1 MTRLPPGVK
10 MTPMLSQYTEWKA
23 LYPDCILFFRM
34 GDFYEMFFDDARKA
48 SEILDITL
56 TARDASKSIPMAGV
70 PWHAVNAYLARLV
83 RAGCKVAICEQT
95 GEPDG
100 KTLVDRQVVRIVT
113 PGTFVPEDA
122 GTGGRLAAV
131 ARAGKD
137 IAAALLSAETGR
149 LEAGIFPPG
158 EAASLVASFAPGEL
172 LFPANFCIS
181 RSLPMLSGFFPI
193 SRPEEFFSP
202 VSGTRWL
209 AEQWN
214 VASLASFGVED
225 NSPGAGCAAAAL
237 KYFSETQFG
246 AVNHV
251 RRIYPL
257 RPREYLHLD
266 VTTQRN
272 LELLDEDGP
281 SLWRTLNRCR
291 SPMGRRT
298 LRDWILRPLLD
309 EAAVRKRQDGVE
321 YLLAAPGER
330 RSLRDLLSECRDVE
344 RASSR
349 LSMGT
354 GNPRDLGAVRDTLRL
369 LPSLLP
375 LCTGPLEEW
384 TAGLPDFSGLAAEL
398 CSALEEDLPRIRTN
412 GGIIRA
418 GYDRELDE
426 WRDAGAGASAW
437 MDSYLEKIRSETGI
451 SKIRAGYNKVF
462 GYYLEVSKASLAS
475 VPDFFIRKQTL
486 VNAERFI
493 TEEMKVFEEKME
505 SASAEISRREGEL
518 YDRLVGETLDRV
530 EELQALGEALAVL
543 DVLASLAETA
553 REKGYVRPAVN
564 SGFDLVVKNGRHP
577 VVEDVLTDSP
587 FVPNSLELEGKG
599 KRIALIT
606 GPNMAGKST
615 YLRSAALL
623 VILAQMGSFV
633 PAEAA
638 EIGLC
643 DRIFTRIGARDDLAR
658 GSSTFM
664 VEMVETANILHNVT
678 DRSLVIL
685 DEVGRGTST
694 YDGMSIA
701 WAVLE
706 YLADGCGAAPKV
718 LFATHYHELTC
729 LENRFPCMENLCMA
743 VKESEGGIFF
753 LHQVV
758 KGSAD
763 RSYGIEV
770 ARLAG
775 LPRPVLRR
783 AFDLLQRFEK
793 EERTRNFPKKRR
805 EFTGARQMDLFE
817 AERHG
822 IVEELAA
829 IEPDGLTPFRALELL
844 YKLSEKSREV
854 LRPENHSSS

>member
-23 LYPDCILFFRM
+23 RYPDCILFFRM

-56 TARDASKSIPMAGV
+56 TARDATKSIPMAGV
-70 PWHAVNAYLARLV
+70 PWHAVNAYLGRLV
-83 RAGCKVAICEQT
+83 RAGCKVAICEQM

-100 KTLVDRQVVRIVT
+100 KTLVDRQVIRIVT
-113 PGTFVPEDA
+113 PGTYVPEDA

-131 ARAGKD
+131 AQAGNL

-149 LEAGIFPPG
+149 LEAGVFPPG
-158 EAASLVASFAPGEL
+158 EAASLVGSFAPGEL
-172 LFPANFCIS
+172 LFPSNFCVS
-181 RSLPMLSGFFPI
+181 RCLPLLSDFFPI
-193 SRPEEFFSP
+193 PRPEEFFSP

-214 VASLASFGVED
+214 VASLASFGLED
-225 NSPGAGCAAAAL
+225 NTAQAGCAAAAL

-246 AVNHV
+246 AVSHV
-251 RRIYPL
+251 RRVYPL
-257 RPREYLHLD
+257 RSSEYLHLD
-266 VTTQRN
+266 VTTRRN
-272 LELLDEDGP
+272 LELLDEGGP
-281 SLWRTLNRCR
+281 SLYGTLNRCR

-298 LRDWILRPLLD
+298 LREWILRPLLD
-309 EAAVRKRQDGVE
+309 EESIKIRQDGVAH
-321 YLLAAPGER
+321 LLSASGER
-330 RSLRDLLSECRDVE
+330 RRLRDLLSECRDVE
-344 RASSR
+344 RATSR

-354 GNPRDLGAVRDTLRL
+354 GTPRDLGSVRDTLRL
-369 LPSLLP
+369 LPSILP
-375 LCTGPLEEW
+375 LCAGPLKEW
-384 TAGLPDFSGLAAEL
+384 TGGLPDFSPLASKL
-398 CSALEEDLPRIRTN
+398 CSALEEDLPRVRAN
-412 GGIIRA
+412 GGIIRS
-418 GYDRELDE
+418 GYDQELDG
-426 WRDAGAGASAW
+426 WRETETGASEW
-437 MDSYLEKIRSETGI
+437 MDRYLEKIRSGTGI
-451 SKIRAGYNKVF
+451 SKIKAGYNKVF
-462 GYYLEVSKASLAS
+462 GYYLEVSKGSLSS
-475 VPDFFIRKQTL
+475 VPEFFIRKQTL

-518 YDRLVGETLDRV
+518 YDRLVGETMERV
-530 EELQALGEALAVL
+530 EELQALGEALASL

-553 REKGYVRPAVN
+553 RERGYVRPVVN
-564 SGFDLVVKNGRHP
+564 SGFDLEVKNGRHP
-577 VVEDVLTDSP
+577 VVEEVLTDSP
-587 FVPNSLELEGKG
+587 FVPNSVKLERNG

-623 VILAQMGSFV
+623 VILAQLGSFV
-633 PAEAA
+633 PAEEA

-643 DRIFTRIGARDDLAR
+643 DRIFTRIGARDDLAG

-706 YLADGCGAAPKV
+706 FLAEGCGVSPKV

-729 LENRFPCMENLCMA
+729 LEERFPSMENLSMA
-743 VKESEGGIFF
+743 VKENDGGIFF

-783 AFDLLQRFEK
+783 AFELLQRFEK
-793 EERTRNFPKKRR
+793 EERTGNFPKKKR
-805 EFTGARQMDLFE
+805 EHPGARQMDLFE

-854 LRPENHSSS
+854 LRPENHPSS